1 MLGWM
6 ILFALLALLAPIMM
20 LAGYGTSAPEMTGL
34 VFTLL
39 FLVGLLTRLVRGRA
53 W

>member
-6 ILFALLALLAPIMM
+6 ILFALMTVLGGVMVLANPTMVWVLMESMFAI
-20 LAGYGTSAPEMTGL
+20 
-34 VFTLL
+34 L
-39 FLVGLLTRLVRGRA
+39 FLVGLVTRMVRGRA

>member
-6 ILFALLALLAPIMM
+6 MLFALMTILGAIMVLANPAMVWVLMESMFA
-20 LAGYGTSAPEMTGL
+20 
-34 VFTLL
+34 LL
-39 FLVGLLTRLVRGRA
+39 FLLGLVTRMVRGRA